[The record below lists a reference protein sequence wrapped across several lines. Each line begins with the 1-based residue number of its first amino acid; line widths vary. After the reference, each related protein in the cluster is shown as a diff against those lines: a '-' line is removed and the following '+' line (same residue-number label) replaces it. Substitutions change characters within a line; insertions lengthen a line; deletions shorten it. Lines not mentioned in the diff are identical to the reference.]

1 MYFKAFEYFL
11 NEEKSYMQLHVPWIL
26 NGESTILRHLI
37 SHFQT
42 QINIYYIQQ
51 MSTIWETYT
60 VQVVWNCRYFYGTV
74 SLKKPVLIRYYENTT
89 LIQRPLVYEIIPDVY
104 QKWLYVN
111 SKSAFWQCIIIFIT
125 EIICGHIKLVFV
137 CFCFFRGFF
146 FVFC

>member
-1 MYFKAFEYFL
+1 MCVSIIISSFKILAICILKHL

-42 QINIYYIQQ
+42 QININYIQQ

-74 SLKKPVLIRYYENTT
+74 SLKKPALIRTMRILLWYSVWYTRSYQT
-89 LIQRPLVYEIIPDVY
+89 YVLKMALRKFQVSILVMYNYLHYGDY
-104 QKWLYVN
+104 MWTY
-111 SKSAFWQCIIIFIT
+111 
-125 EIICGHIKLVFV
+125 
-137 CFCFFRGFF
+137 
-146 FVFC
+146 

>member
-42 QINIYYIQQ
+42 QININYIQQ
-51 MSTIWETYT
+51 MSTIRETYT

-74 SLKKPVLIRYYENTT
+74 SLKKPALIRYYENTT
-89 LIQRPLVYEIIPDVY
+89 LIQRLIYEILPDVY
-104 QKWLYVN
+104 QK
-111 SKSAFWQCIIIFIT
+111 
-125 EIICGHIKLVFV
+125 
-137 CFCFFRGFF
+137 
-146 FVFC
+146 